1 MSRRLIG
8 SLAVLVA
15 AGLASGIAATA
26 LGGSGKESAGTILIG
41 ISAAKTGALAP
52 YDLQPGQAFMM
63 RIGEINKAGGVLG
76 KQIKV
81 KWIDTK
87 SDKPTAATNAQ
98 ELISEGAVVILGTCD
113 FDYSFP
119 ALNAARSK
127 NVLGMSLCASSPKV
141 ATPAIVGPYAGSMG
155 EGSDTEGTSMAEWLR
170 SKKPKWKRAY
180 VLKDTSLEYSKATAD
195 YFVARWKELGGTI
208 SGEDT
213 FVGGTAT
220 LDLSSQITRL
230 RGKIK
235 QTDVIY
241 DGSWLP
247 YGATAIRQIR
257 AAGIKQPIAVNNSI
271 DGTLLTQVAGKVS
284 NVYGMGSVCIPAY
297 CSGAVTPQVQK
308 FFNNFKKKYGVALSN
323 SYPTRGY
330 DLASAVVAAIKKAG
344 STNGAAI
351 AKALFSGA
359 TIQTMSGPVKFTAKC
374 HRPQPPS
381 HIFELYT
388 NGKAKSLGRVYAH
401 DIPDIGDGSPCSG
414 KQAAPPK

>member
-1 MSRRLIG
+1 MSRRLI
-8 SLAVLVA
+8 AVFALVVVA
-15 AGLASGIAATA
+15 GVATGLAGGA
-26 LGGSGKESAGTILIG
+26 LGGGKKKDAGTILFG

-52 YDLQPGQAFMM
+52 YDLQPGQAFQM
-63 RIGEINKAGGVLG
+63 RIAEIDKAGGVLG

-98 ELISEGAVVILGTCD
+98 ELISEGAVVIIGTCD

-119 ALNAARSK
+119 ALNAAAQK
-127 NVLGMSLCASSPKV
+127 KVLGMSLCASSPKV
-141 ATPAIVGPYAGSMG
+141 ATPAIVGQYAGSMG

-170 SKKPKWKRAY
+170 KTHPSWKRAY
-180 VLKDTSLEYSKATAD
+180 VVKDTSLEYSKATAD
-195 YFVARWKELGGTI
+195 YFAAAWQKLGGTI
-208 SGEDT
+208 SGSDT
-213 FVGGTAT
+213 FVGGTTT

-230 RGKIK
+230 RGKVK

-247 YGATAIRQIR
+247 YGATFIRQVR
-257 AAGIKQPIAVNNSI
+257 SAGIGLPIATNNSV
-271 DGTLLTQVAGKVS
+271 DGTLLTSVAGKIS
-284 NVYGMGSVCIPAY
+284 NVYSMGSVCIPSY
-297 CSGAVTPQVQK
+297 CSGAVTPDVAA
-308 FFNNFKKKYGVALSN
+308 FFANFKKKYHVALSN

-330 DLASAVVAAIKKAG
+330 DLATAIVAAIKKAK
-344 STNGAAI
+344 STDGPSV

-359 TIQTMSGPVKFTAKC
+359 VIKTMSGPVKFTEKC

-388 NGKAKSLGRVYAH
+388 HGKAKSLGRIYAKN
-401 DIPDIGDGSPCSG
+401 IPNIGDGNPCAG
-414 KQAAPPK
+414 RQAAPPK

>member
-1 MSRRLIG
+1 MRRRVIG
-8 SLAVLVA
+8 GLVLFVV
-15 AGLASGIAATA
+15 AGLATALAGGAFGRATA
-26 LGGSGKESAGTILIG
+26 KRAGTILIG

-63 RIGEINKAGGVLG
+63 RIGEIDKAGGVLG

-81 KWIDTK
+81 EWIDTK

-98 ELISEGAVVILGTCD
+98 ELISKGAVVILGTCD

-119 ALNAARSK
+119 ALNAARAKS
-127 NVLGMSLCASSPKV
+127 VLGMSLCASSPKV

-170 SKKPKWKRAY
+170 KTKPQWKRAY

-195 YFVARWKELGGTI
+195 YFAARWKQLGGTI

-213 FVGGTAT
+213 FVGGSAT

-257 AAGIKQPIAVNNSI
+257 SAGIRAPIAVNNSI
-271 DGTLLTQVAGKVS
+271 DGTLLTSVAGKVS
-284 NVYGMGSVCIPAY
+284 NVYGMGSVCIPSY
-297 CSGAVTPQVQK
+297 CSGAVTPQVRT
-308 FFNNFKKKYGVALSN
+308 FFNNFKKRYGVVLSN

-330 DLASAVVAAIKKAG
+330 DLATAIVEAIKKAN
-344 STNGAAI
+344 STSGPKIAA
-351 AKALFSGA
+351 ALFSGV

-381 HIFELYT
+381 HIFELWT
-388 NGKAKSLGRVYAH
+388 NGKAKSLGRIYAH
-401 DIPDIGDGSPCSG
+401 NIPNIGDGNPCNG
-414 KQAAPPK
+414 VQAAPPR